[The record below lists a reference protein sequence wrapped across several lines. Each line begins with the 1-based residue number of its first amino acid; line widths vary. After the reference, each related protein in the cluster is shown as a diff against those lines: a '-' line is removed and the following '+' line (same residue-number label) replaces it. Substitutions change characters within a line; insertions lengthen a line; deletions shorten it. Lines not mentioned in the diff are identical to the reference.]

1 MSIQDVFKRA
11 NESKG
16 YKVGTRLKF
25 KDGKMN
31 TQSQASARREGAKK
45 SGSSYDVGTR
55 IKL

>member
-1 MSIQDVFKRA
+1 MNIQDVFKRA